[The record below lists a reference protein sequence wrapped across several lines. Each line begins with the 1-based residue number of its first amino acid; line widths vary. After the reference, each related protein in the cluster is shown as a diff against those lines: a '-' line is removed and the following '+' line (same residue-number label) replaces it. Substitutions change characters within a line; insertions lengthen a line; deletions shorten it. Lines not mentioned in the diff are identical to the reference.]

1 MRLMAMKLCTYEG
14 TVKTFQNVRNSVGN
28 LQDLSKRE
36 TVQVCICFSVK
47 LSPILSSSQKTAVFL
62 VSSTVSMM
70 LIFREQASASA
81 SSQGAYLI
89 TVFEQDALE
98 GQNCTQK
105 QSTLNKTAFQNHF

>member
-1 MRLMAMKLCTYEG
+1 MAMKLCTYEG
-14 TVKTFQNVRNSVGN
+14 TVKTFKNVRNSVGN
-28 LQDLSKRE
+28 LQDLSKKENCPGMRLFFCKIE
-36 TVQVCICFSVK
+36 SRTLVFT
-47 LSPILSSSQKTAVFL
+47 KTSVFL